1 MRPRLISRLFLLLLL
16 SAFLQA
22 QSRGHGTIQPSFAQ
36 PIGISSRSLRRS
48 PGEFR
53 QSRPLR
59 NSALIFGD
67 PYLYDYVGYPSEALP
82 QQAPAQAAVSPVA
95 PPPKAAEPLML
106 EWQGDRWVRVS
117 PIEESEPSKPA
128 TELRP
133 LSVRNST
140 PSPAPPPPDT
150 VLVFADGHQ
159 EEVSRYTIVG
169 KVMYANADYWATGN
183 WTKKIS
189 LSSLNLPASLQA
201 NQQRGSK
208 LVLPTGP
215 NEVVLGP

>member
-1 MRPRLISRLFLLLLL
+1 MRPRLISRFFLLLLL

-22 QSRGHGTIQPSFAQ
+22 QSRGHGTIQPGFAQ
-36 PIGISSRSLRRS
+36 PIGIPSRSLRNR
-48 PGEFR
+48 PEEFR
-53 QSRPLR
+53 QARPFR
-59 NSALIFGD
+59 NSALIFGN
-67 PYLYDYVGYPSEALP
+67 PYLYDYADYPSEALP
-82 QQAPAQAAVSPVA
+82 QQAPAQAAVSQLA
-95 PPPKAAEPLML
+95 PPPKSAEPLML

-117 PIEESEPSKPA
+117 PLEESAPSKPS
-128 TELRP
+128 TELRSS
-133 LSVRNST
+133 SVRNPT
-140 PSPAPPPPDT
+140 PSPAPAPPNA
-150 VLVFADGHQ
+150 VLVFADGHT
-159 EEVSRYTIVG
+159 EEVSRYMIVG

-183 WTKKIS
+183 WTKKIL